1 MTNDLHSNVELPEH
15 VVGGVRLR
23 TTGLLERMEEQ
34 DTSLHQAV
42 ALMFD
47 LGRCWAPPKRNRS
60 SWENHLYMA
69 AFPAM
74 FDYQKVTPQLN
85 TAELTLLDTL
95 KLTNLVGWQSLI
107 CWTSLSRCGSCG
119 IFGMS
124 RWGSDSIQYDHGN
137 ISHTTMV

>member
-47 LGRCWAPPKRNRS
+47 LGRGWGPPNATAAAQALKCWKYRFIAGKIIYTWRV
-60 SWENHLYMA
+60 
-69 AFPAM
+69 F
-74 FDYQKVTPQLN
+74 
-85 TAELTLLDTL
+85 
-95 KLTNLVGWQSLI
+95 
-107 CWTSLSRCGSCG
+107 
-119 IFGMS
+119 
-124 RWGSDSIQYDHGN
+124 
-137 ISHTTMV
+137 